1 MICRCCSLK
10 TAPALVLFR
19 LRGFIDT
26 EVDRNGANREQCADE
41 HTELHAEL
49 LWCERH
55 VRCHRGEGR
64 GCDRRVSDDTD
75 QLRSDGCT
83 EVTAGSYHRKDEDVS
98 TK

>member
-1 MICRCCSLK
+1 MHK
-10 TAPALVLFR
+10 R
-19 LRGFIDT
+19 LRIFSFYISAFFFLCGSENMEIHGNRA
-26 EVDRNGANREQCADE
+26 EREQCADE

-75 QLRSDGCT
+75 QLRFDGCT
-83 EVTAGSYHRKDEDVS
+83 EVTAGSYHRKDEDC
-98 TK
+98 K